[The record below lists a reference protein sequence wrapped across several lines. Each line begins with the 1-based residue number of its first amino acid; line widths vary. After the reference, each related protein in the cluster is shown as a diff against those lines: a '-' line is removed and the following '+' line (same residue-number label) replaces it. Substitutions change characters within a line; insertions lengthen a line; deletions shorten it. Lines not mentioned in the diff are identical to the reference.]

1 MGFYILTM
9 LAAWCLLSVPVG
21 LTAGRLIR
29 LMSLPTVRPARP
41 GRLRP
46 RHGHRPGG
54 TDRRPPGGPRT
65 VGGTTPAHGSQPNRR
80 IFAP

>member
-1 MGFYILTM
+1 VEFYILAI

-46 RHGHRPGG
+46 RHGHRTGR
-54 TDRRPPGGPRT
+54 TDRRPPGGTRAA
-65 VGGTTPAHGSQPNRR
+65 GGTTPAHDSQPIQR